1 MGEKS
6 FQSAKN
12 IDNKSTFQK
21 IMVITA
27 AQK

>member
-1 MGEKS
+1 MGEKR

-12 IDNKSTFQK
+12 IDNKSTFQN
-21 IMVITA
+21 IMIIAA